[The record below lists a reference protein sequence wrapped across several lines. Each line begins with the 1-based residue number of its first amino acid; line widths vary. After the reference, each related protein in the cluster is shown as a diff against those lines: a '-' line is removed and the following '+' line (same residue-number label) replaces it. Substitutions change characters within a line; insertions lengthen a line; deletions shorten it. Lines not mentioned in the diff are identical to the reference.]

1 MIGIVFV
8 LGSETIEVRIQN
20 SNVYFRT
27 AQLQQFVDIGG
38 LKLNK
43 EGSIKEFPDLKDNKE
58 WKEEVIKRF
67 KEKIKNMKTETE
79 QVKYVIEELSKQG
92 YRWMYYQK
100 NGFRPIKNKNG
111 I

>member
-1 MIGIVFV
+1 MIGIIFV
-8 LGSETIEVRIQN
+8 LGSETVEVRIQD

-38 LKLNK
+38 LKLDK
-43 EGSIKEFPDLKDNKE
+43 AGTIKEFPDLKDNKE

-79 QVKYVIEELSKQG
+79 RVKYVIEDLGKHGYVPKYLQKSG
-92 YRWMYYQK
+92 YRTVK
-100 NGFRPIKNKNG
+100 L
-111 I
+111 

>member
-8 LGSETIEVRIQN
+8 LGSETVEVRIHD

-27 AQLQQFVDIGG
+27 AQLQQFADISG
-38 LKLNK
+38 LKLDK
-43 EGSIKEFPDLKDNKE
+43 AGTIKEFPDLKDNKE

-79 QVKYVIEELSKQG
+79 QVKYMIEDLSKHG
-92 YRWMYYQK
+92 YVPKYIQRA
-100 NGFRPIKNKNG
+100 GFRPVKL
-111 I
+111 